1 MSDFE
6 YFFSFFGLLLGLT
19 VAEVAVR
26 FADAIDSH
34 RRRSIGLLTPLLAI
48 FVLLD
53 ISSFWLFTW
62 SARDIIQINWPTM
75 FMALVLALLY
85 FLSAALVFPRTQE
98 DWDDLDGHFWARKR
112 YVLGGILSANIIL
125 HLLLFTRAL
134 PAITEYWFF
143 VHKLIYFGPVTWAW
157 ATKKRGAAILALCL
171 AIGSY
176 ALEYANVLPT
186 SEWGIKLGLDG
197 TVTTTASTSAPRVP
211 R

>member
-26 FADAIDSH
+26 FADAIDAHKH
-34 RRRSIGLLTPLLAI
+34 RPIGLLTPLLAV

-62 SARDIIQINWPTM
+62 SARDIIQITWPTI
-75 FMALVLALLY
+75 FFALFLAILY
-85 FLSAALVFPRTQE
+85 FLSAALIFPRS
-98 DWDDLDGHFWARKR
+98 DGAWKNLDEYFWTRKR
-112 YVLGGILSANIIL
+112 YVLGGILAANVLL
-125 HLLLFTRAL
+125 HLLMFTRAV
-134 PAITEYWFF
+134 PGIHEYWFF
-143 VHKLIYFGPVTWAW
+143 VHKLIYFGPVIWAW
-157 ATKKRGAAILALCL
+157 KTKKRGAMIAALLL

-176 ALEYANVLPT
+176 GLEYANVLPT
-186 SEWGIKLGLDG
+186 SEWGINLGLDG
-197 TVTTTASTSAPRVP
+197 TVSSPASTSAPSVP

>member
-26 FADAIDSH
+26 FADAIDAH
-34 RRRSIGLLTPLLAI
+34 RRRPIGLLTPLLAV

-62 SARDIIQINWPTM
+62 SARNIILINWPTI
-75 FMALVLALLY
+75 FVALVLALLY
-85 FLSAALVFPRTQE
+85 FFAAALVFPRAADE
-98 DWDDLDGHFWARKR
+98 WEDLDTHFWERR
-112 YVLGGILSANIIL
+112 RLVLGGVLAANIIL

-143 VHKLIYFGPVTWAW
+143 IHKLIYFGPVIA
-157 ATKKRGAAILALCL
+157 AIALKKRSLVVVALAL
-171 AIGSY
+171 AIGSF
-176 ALEYANVLPT
+176 ALEYSNLLPT
-186 SEWGIKLGLDG
+186 SEWGTKLGLDG
-197 TVTTTASTSAPRVP
+197 TVADTASTSEPVMPR
-211 R
+211 